1 VRELPLAPVVVWGAT
16 RDISFVRLPV
26 FCVRVNRH
34 VAVACIA
41 ALVVFFFPHRRAGS
55 RRQLLIWADALG
67 LALFAA
73 LGTEICLQHNTG
85 PLVAVMLGVTTA
97 VTGGMIRD
105 VICNEIPLILSREI
119 YATAAFAASLAFVLA
134 DKLALGGNL
143 ALTIGV
149 VTGFAVR
156 SLAIVYKWSSAT
168 TGHYRRSALA
178 DRAAHILAAAQRR
191 LDLAMAVRAGRN
203 LNFLAFSNFQ
213 RAVLK
218 RCVAFAASRIDAHAA
233 FFTFVSSHVVP

>member
-1 VRELPLAPVVVWGAT
+1 MTLSFVYSLEMLGTAAFAVSGALAASRKRMDIFGFCVLALMPAVGGGT
-16 RDISFVRLPV
+16 IRDIIIDRVPV
-26 FCVRVNRH
+26 FWVSDNRY
-34 VAVACIA
+34 VAVALIA
-41 ALVVFFFPHRRAGS
+41 ALVVFFFPHRRPGS
-55 RRQLLIWADALG
+55 RRQVLIWADALG

-119 YATAAFAASLAFVLA
+119 YATAAFAASLAYVLA
-134 DKLALGGNL
+134 DKLAFGDNL

-156 SLAIVYKWSSAT
+156 GLAIVYNWSLPSFGAT
-168 TGHYRRSALA
+168 K
-178 DRAAHILAAAQRR
+178 D
-191 LDLAMAVRAGRN
+191 
-203 LNFLAFSNFQ
+203 
-213 RAVLK
+213 
-218 RCVAFAASRIDAHAA
+218 
-233 FFTFVSSHVVP
+233 